1 MPSLSP
7 SAIAGTRSRSRT
19 RFADLW
25 RSVRQ
30 LDDLTADAL
39 LVCLAH
45 WATTGV
51 EPDAP
56 VWITA
61 DAILDARG
69 IQRMHRRD
77 DPAGWQHGHRREDR
91 LAAGRALAQLDS
103 LWLEIVD
110 VGVVPGK
117 GDRQPRRIR
126 TESRA
131 LAILDRVSERD
142 PDSGE
147 VFLAARIVPGEWARM
162 LWETGLRQTGLLAR
176 QALAYDPY
184 RERPERWLA
193 RYLALASVERQSPCA
208 TPPAARGN
216 PARERGARQR
226 SDSSTTRARSP

>member
-1 MPSLSP
+1 MPVEVVFQAGVAVLPVNHAVWALQNAIRDAILGVAWTDDP
-7 SAIAGTRSRSRT
+7 SRDAPSHVTPTNSGRGAVTVSIRDSRNAVAEQDAL
-19 RFADLW
+19 ADLW
-25 RSVRQ
+25 RKVRQ

-110 VGVVPGK
+110 VELS
-117 GDRQPRRIR
+117 RQ
-126 TESRA
+126 
-131 LAILDRVSERD
+131 
-142 PDSGE
+142 G
-147 VFLAARIVPGEWARM
+147 
-162 LWETGLRQTGLLAR
+162 
-176 QALAYDPY
+176 
-184 RERPERWLA
+184 
-193 RYLALASVERQSPCA
+193 
-208 TPPAARGN
+208 
-216 PARERGARQR
+216 
-226 SDSSTTRARSP
+226 